1 MDFTLD
7 RFTNRIIELFV
18 NSEHF
23 PESVDP
29 YINGFGREEELKIK
43 HKGRDPL
50 HLKAIAESSMKSS
63 MVGSESTI
71 TFDYGN
77 TKLEKSYPHY
87 HILQQA
93 PVIRKAGYGTEK
105 SKGSE
110 SGKSAEERDY
120 EKVTWNGK
128 TFTKEYSRNVRGQ
141 RVKFSRTTYWSGGKT
156 SSGTLILRR
165 TARHGGANQYLNI
178 HLNYIDKALDEIVP
192 ILESEFGLKK
202 GRKVDTGLGEEYSL
216 QEESGYTT
224 NIFDILNTHDIG
236 E

>member
-7 RFTNRIIELFV
+7 HFADRIIELFV

-23 PESVDP
+23 PLSDDP
-29 YINGFGREEELKIK
+29 YLTGYGYTQELKNK

-50 HLKAIAESSMKSS
+50 HLKTIAENTMKGSK
-63 MVGSESTI
+63 VGSESTI

-77 TKLEKSYPHY
+77 ERLESQYPHY

-110 SGKSAEERDY
+110 SGKSAKERDY

-141 RVKFSRTTYWSGGKT
+141 RVKFARTTYWSGGKT
-156 SSGTLILRR
+156 SSGTLILRGDE
-165 TARHGGANQYLNI
+165 RHGGANQYLNV
-178 HLNYIDKALDEIVP
+178 HLNYINKALDEIIP
-192 ILESEFGLKK
+192 ILESEFGLKR
-202 GRKVDTGLGEEYSL
+202 GRKVDSGLGEEYGL
-216 QEESGYTT
+216 QEESNYTT
-224 NIFDILNTHDIG
+224 NIFDILNTHNIG